1 MVEEAVAVAAAAARE
16 EGARAAAGEEVERLR
31 RRGNSFDD
39 DDVDLCRLSWGAL
52 SFEAGRETL
61 VAEREEAGL
70 VDARRTGLASE
81 RAGRGRRELVAIHAR
96 GKPKKIEFVS
106 YPSYLPRFNFLQ
118 TKEFVF
124 LSRVL
129 RATAILSEPNPAAVA
144 ESLRSESFS
153 GVVGER

>member
-52 SFEAGRETL
+52 SFEAGRATL
-61 VAEREEAGL
+61 VAEREEVGL

-96 GKPKKIEFVS
+96 GKPKKIEFWSLS
-106 YPSYLPRFNFLQ
+106 YPSYFPRFNFLQ

-144 ESLRSESFS
+144 ESL
-153 GVVGER
+153 

>member
-1 MVEEAVAVAAAAARE
+1 MMVEEAVAVAAAAARE

-52 SFEAGRETL
+52 SFEAGRATL

-96 GKPKKIEFVS
+96 GKPKKIEKIGVCRTPPIFLAS
-106 YPSYLPRFNFLQ
+106 IFYREKNSFFSPEFFAPPRFFQNRTQQRSQSPF
-118 TKEFVF
+118 EV
-124 LSRVL
+124 SRFRGL
-129 RATAILSEPNPAAVA
+129 
-144 ESLRSESFS
+144 
-153 GVVGER
+153 